1 MQRADL
7 TKPFAGHPGYFR
19 FRLLAFIAILVIP
32 VAFAARAEEPK
43 AKRVIRNVTPD
54 SIPIIVLPP
63 RASDV
68 KPAPAEDNSAGERM
82 IATVGED
89 GTIRAN
95 ARRLVLAGAT
105 AIPADTLCQSPTHGR
120 WACGVR
126 AYVALRTMVHGK
138 ELKCATVRE
147 VDDGFTAR
155 CYGTNT
161 DISHRLL
168 SEGWALYDPATGET
182 LLSDAAEDARR
193 NSRGIWQN
201 GSRPLLGINP

>member
-1 MQRADL
+1 MQRADV
-7 TKPFAGHPGYFR
+7 TKPFAGHHGYFR
-19 FRLLAFIAILVIP
+19 FCLLAFVAMLVVP
-32 VAFAARAEEPK
+32 VAFAALAEEPK
-43 AKRVIRNVTPD
+43 AKRAIRNVTPD

-63 RASDV
+63 RARDV
-68 KPAPAEDNSAGERM
+68 KPAPAEDSSAGERM
-82 IATVGED
+82 IATVAED

-95 ARRLVLAGAT
+95 ARRLILAGVT

-147 VDDGFTAR
+147 VADGFVAR
-155 CYGTNT
+155 CYGADT

-168 SEGWALYDPATGET
+168 SEGWASYNPAFGET
-182 LLSDAAEDARR
+182 LLSDAAEDARKH
-193 NSRGIWQN
+193 SRGIWQN
-201 GSRPLLGINP
+201 SSRPLLGINP